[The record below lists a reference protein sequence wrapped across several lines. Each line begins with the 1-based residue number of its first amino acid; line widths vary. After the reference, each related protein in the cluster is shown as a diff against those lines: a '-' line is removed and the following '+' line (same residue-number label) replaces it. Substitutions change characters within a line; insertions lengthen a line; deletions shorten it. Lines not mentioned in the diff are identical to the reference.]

1 MLDFITVNTQSSIR
15 IQDDKVLYFD
25 PFKITDTP
33 HDADII
39 LITHSHFDHWSPE
52 DIRKVMKPD
61 TILVCPQSLTEA
73 KSLGLSFQTVV
84 PNESYSVSGVNF
96 RTIPAYNLT
105 KPFHPKNEG
114 WVGYLLHSPTKG
126 DIYIAGDT
134 DMTAENQK
142 VRCQIAF
149 LPIGGTYTMN
159 AVEAAE
165 LADIIQPEYVIPI
178 HSGSIVG
185 KPNDAVKFTKVLTEN
200 IKTVHKLTF

>member
-178 HSGSIVG
+178 HYGSIVG